1 MLFRACDL
9 VHGIVFEGIKVLI
22 TLRTVL
28 VVIKVLLVVLHDLFR
43 GEGHVAVCIR
53 TLDASKRF
61 ECGRHF
67 DFFRA
72 VI

>member
-1 MLFRACDL
+1 VLFRARDL
-9 VHGIVFEGIKVLI
+9 VHGIVFESIKVLI

-28 VVIKVLLVVLHDLFR
+28 VIIKVLLVVPHDLF
-43 GEGHVAVCIR
+43 GVEGHVAVCVR

-67 DFFRA
+67 NFVRA